1 MIIPLLN
8 LYLTTHEIFH
18 DLHKKRKLLKCQL
31 TKILYMWLYSHL
43 LVSIMTITNENN
55 LHPRYLSTFKHTI
68 AQQIHVELE
77 EDYQFPKAICR
88 SLTELFTD
96 YLDIYFGGQRNPNQ
110 IVFNCISY
118 TVPPGVSS
126 KEAKTVPVKLTIFDP
141 DDLIVAS
148 GKGIQAMIQ
157 QRIIRIVEEAYD
169 QGGTLTQADVAM
181 ILGISLRSVTRYIK
195 HIQETREI
203 FLHTRGNVRDIG
215 PGVSHKTRI
224 IELYLQNHE
233 YSDIERKTKH
243 SSAAIMRYIKE
254 FSRVFILREQGHNV
268 HEIRMLT
275 DLSEKLLNE
284 YIDLIK
290 TYSGEEYQE
299 RLDLIRSIAF
309 KKTSWFELNKGQ
321 TMGELL

>member
-1 MIIPLLN
+1 
-8 LYLTTHEIFH
+8 
-18 DLHKKRKLLKCQL
+18 
-31 TKILYMWLYSHL
+31 
-43 LVSIMTITNENN
+43 MTIINENN
-55 LHPRYLSTFKHTI
+55 LHPRYISTFKHTI

-77 EDYQFPKAICR
+77 GDYQFPKAICR

-110 IVFNCISY
+110 IVFSCISY

-126 KEAKTVPVKLTIFDP
+126 KEAKTVPVKLTVFDP
-141 DDLIVAS
+141 DDLLIAS
-148 GKGIQAMIQ
+148 EKGIQAMVQ
-157 QRIIRIVEEAYD
+157 QRIVRIVEEAYD
-169 QGGTLTQADVAM
+169 QGGTLTQADIAM

-195 HIQETREI
+195 NIQETKDI

-233 YSDIERKTKH
+233 YGDIERKTKH

-254 FSRVFILREQGHNV
+254 FSRVFILREQGHTV

-290 TYSGEEYQE
+290 IYSGEEYQE

-309 KKTSWFELNKGQ
+309 KKTSWFELKNNNDHRV
-321 TMGELL
+321 GELL